1 MWSSSVR
8 RSSLPAVLIL
18 VLLVTGVA
26 ASSPA
31 EAAFKKSLPSK
42 KQWYAQVSRAMKPAF
57 PYLKR
62 RAASGQKNLAINL
75 DIDNVS
81 LASFYD
87 RKAPIPDTLRLAKL
101 ARKLGVKVYFNSGRN
116 AAKLAEVAPLLEA
129 AGFSPSGYCGRYDG
143 ESLAISK
150 QRCRQEFVSLGQ
162 TIIINVGNNDTD
174 FVGTNYE
181 LGIRLPNYGK
191 RLG

>member
-1 MWSSSVR
+1 MCFISLRRSTLTAVLMMVLLLIGVASSS
-8 RSSLPAVLIL
+8 SAQ
-18 VLLVTGVA
+18 A
-26 ASSPA
+26 AH
-31 EAAFKKSLPSK
+31 KKRLPSK
-42 KQWYAQVSRAMKPAF
+42 KQWYAQVARAMKPAF
-57 PYLKR
+57 PYLR
-62 RAASGQKNLAINL
+62 SRAASGQKNLAINL

-87 RKAPIPDTLRLAKL
+87 RKAPIPDTLRLAKQ

-129 AGFSPSGYCGRYDG
+129 AGFAPSGYCGRLDG
-143 ESLAISK
+143 ERLAASK
-150 QRCRQEFVSLGQ
+150 QRCRQEFVDRGK
-162 TIIINVGNNDTD
+162 TIIINVGNNATD